1 MLRTRVN
8 AAAAARPALPFQVR
22 LAMILAG
29 AGIFFAVAAGGV
41 SAHHGWSGYD
51 SNTYLVLTG
60 VIQELEYGNPHVMI
74 KLEVPPE
81 PEEDGSI
88 VDPPL
93 LVTAVLAP
101 PFRSESRGLRQD
113 MLQVGTA
120 ATVEGYPSR
129 LDVAELRA
137 ERITVHGLTVELR

>member
-8 AAAAARPALPFQVR
+8 ALTTARPALPLRAR
-22 LAMILAG
+22 LAMLLAG
-29 AGIFFAVAAGGV
+29 AAAIFAVAGGGA

-60 VIQELEYGNPHVMI
+60 VIQELAYGNPHAI
-74 KLEVPPE
+74 ITLEVPPE
-81 PEEDGSI
+81 PEVDGTI

-101 PFRSESRGLRQD
+101 PFRSESRGLSQE
-113 MLQVGTA
+113 MLQ
-120 ATVEGYPSR
+120 
-129 LDVAELRA
+129 
-137 ERITVHGLTVELR
+137 

>member
-1 MLRTRVN
+1 M
-8 AAAAARPALPFQVR
+8 
-22 LAMILAG
+22 
-29 AGIFFAVAAGGV
+29 
-41 SAHHGWSGYD
+41 
-51 SNTYLVLTG
+51 LTG
-60 VIQELEYGNPHVMI
+60 VIQELEYGNPHAMI

-101 PFRSESRGLRQD
+101 PFRSESRGLSPE
-113 MLQVGTA
+113 MLQVGTS

-129 LDVAELRA
+129 LDIAELRA

>member
-1 MLRTRVN
+1 V
-8 AAAAARPALPFQVR
+8 AL
-22 LAMILAG
+22 AIS
-29 AGIFFAVAAGGV
+29 FATVLSTA

-51 SNTYLVLTG
+51 ANTYLVLTG

-81 PEEDGSI
+81 VEEDGSI

-93 LVTAVLAP
+93 VVSVVLAP
-101 PFRSESRGLRQD
+101 PFRAESRGLTAD
-113 MLQVGTA
+113 LLAPGTA

-137 ERITVHGLTVELR
+137 ERITVYDTTVEMR

>member
-1 MLRTRVN
+1 MPRTSVDATVAERT
-8 AAAAARPALPFQVR
+8 ALPLRAR
-22 LAMILAG
+22 LAMILA
-29 AGIFFAVAAGGV
+29 AAAALFAVAVGGA

-51 SNTYLVLTG
+51 SNTFLVLTG
-60 VIQELEYGNPHVMI
+60 VIQELEYANPHVTI

-101 PFRSESRGLRQD
+101 PFRSESRGLRPE

-129 LDVAELRA
+129 LDVAEMRA
-137 ERITVHGLTVELR
+137 ERITVYDLTVELR